1 MKTLPDTLRKTAESF
16 VEDVRTA
23 FGDTLRSVILYGPA
37 ARGETS
43 KEPYITFLVV
53 ADDTTPSELARCAP
67 YLKGWR
73 KRLVVTPLFLTPDYI
88 GRSLD
93 TFPLEFMSMAAKYHL
108 VHGEDVLA
116 GLAFEVSDVRAQ
128 CEREIKGKLLHLRA
142 EYLNLRGNAKGLV
155 DLANRSLAAFRPVF
169 LGALHL
175 KDVPAPERTVD
186 MLDAVIRE
194 YGLDAALFGR
204 LTALAGGGKKIVDAD
219 ADTLFDLYVEEL
231 DALSRALDELA
242 ADTET
247 GTETGTNADTGDTD
261 AATGDTDAATGDTE
275 STG

>member
-16 VEDVRTA
+16 VDDVQAA
-23 FGDTLRSVILYGPA
+23 FGTSLRSVVLYGPA

-53 ADDTTPSELARCAP
+53 ADDTTPSELAHCTP

-73 KRLVVTPLFLTPDYI
+73 KRLVATPLFIAPDYI

-93 TFPLEFMSMAAKYHL
+93 TFPLEFMSMAASYHIAY
-108 VHGEDVLA
+108 GEDVLA
-116 GLAFEVSDVRAQ
+116 GLSFEAADIRAQ

-155 DLANRSLAAFRPVF
+155 DLANRSLTAFRPVF
-169 LGALHL
+169 LGALFL
-175 KDVPAPERTVD
+175 KDVPAPERTAD
-186 MLDAVIRE
+186 MLDAVIKA

-204 LTALAGGGKKIVDAD
+204 LTTLAGGGMKIGDTD

-231 DALSRALDELA
+231 DALSLALDELA
-242 ADTET
+242 TGTVATVTET
-247 GTETGTNADTGDTD
+247 DTD
-261 AATGDTDAATGDTE
+261 TAAGDAENTG
-275 STG
+275 